1 MMKKRINYT
10 TTPAYTQS
18 IHTTLKSQRAH
29 TSMELLVQ
37 VAQGQQT
44 DALRFAQFY
53 PLSVESDARRF
64 NRHVVCQFNLIK
76 LKTILL

>member
-1 MMKKRINYT
+1 MMKQRINYI
-10 TTPAYTQS
+10 PQHQ
-18 IHTTLKSQRAH
+18 HTHTLNTHYSQRAQA
-29 TSMELLVQ
+29 SMELLVQ

-53 PLSVESDARRF
+53 PLSVKSDARRF

-76 LKTILL
+76 L